1 MINWNWTEIDSIGS
15 YCKYDFK
22 CVSMR
27 YGRRGA
33 WIDVDAM
40 QPVPQLALAV
50 SLSQTQSEQQMKP
63 NEPSNF
69 TPSCVPKGKTY
80 IWWVVSLLCA
90 TVKHREM
97 NYSTLSPSLSPRQS
111 AIEFKVRNCLHFSG
125 LRPMQR
131 VPYGMHIMQSIA
143 INFMRMWVVCVEYVV
158 KTSRKW
164 SRRRK
169 TEAEDEPKIQLF
181 PLQLQKCR

>member
-1 MINWNWTEIDSIGS
+1 MLMRCSLCHNW
-15 YCKYDFK
+15 
-22 CVSMR
+22 R
-27 YGRRGA
+27 
-33 WIDVDAM
+33 
-40 QPVPQLALAV
+40 
-50 SLSQTQSEQQMKP
+50 SQFRCHKHNP
-63 NEPSNF
+63 NSKWSRMNRAILPRH
-69 TPSCVPKGKTY
+69 VLPKGNTY

-97 NYSTLSPSLSPRQS
+97 NYFTLSQSLSPRQS

-143 INFMRMWVVCVEYVV
+143 INFMRMWVAFVEYVV
-158 KTSRKW
+158 KTRRKW

-169 TEAEDEPKIQLF
+169 TDAEDEPKIQLF